1 MQWNASHAHVYAN
14 SSLCGTVET
23 GYDAAGGSGWGT
35 ASDRMSSSQSS
46 WTSGGIT
53 DSGGSLLVGAWR
65 GAPDGTGADRRGGYY
80 TGLLDNLE
88 VRVYTNVINI
98 V

>member
-1 MQWNASHAHVYAN
+1 MQWNASHAHVYTN

-23 GYDAAGGSGWGT
+23 GYDTAGGGGWGT
-35 ASDRMSSSQSS
+35 ASDSMSSSQSS
-46 WTSGGIT
+46 PTSGGIT

-65 GAPDGTGADRRGGYY
+65 GSPDGTGADRRGGYY

-88 VRVYTNVINI
+88 VRGYKSGVYI